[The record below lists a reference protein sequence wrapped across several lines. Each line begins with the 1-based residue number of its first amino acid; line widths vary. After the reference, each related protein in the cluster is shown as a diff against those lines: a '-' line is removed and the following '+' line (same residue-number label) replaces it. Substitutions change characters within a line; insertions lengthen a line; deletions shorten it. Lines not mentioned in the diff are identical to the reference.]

1 MLCLDIQYCITHLWG
16 LGLLTLLLEA
26 VSATSVFRATG
37 LGVRMRWVLLKFFVI
52 LKMKAVPGENDEK
65 KQNED
70 RKEKYEKY

>member
-37 LGVRMRWVLLKFFVI
+37 LGVRARWVLLKFFVI